1 MLNSV
6 LLNSEM
12 VEYHSYADLKLI
24 DSKNKMFDF
33 RMFLTLIKSY
43 L

>member
-1 MLNSV
+1 
-6 LLNSEM
+6 
-12 VEYHSYADLKLI
+12 LKLI